1 VSAADDLFVVSPD
14 ESGDAPTES
23 VQGWRIARLQ
33 VVNWGGFDG
42 WHDVSFDDAGTI
54 LTGGSG
60 AGKSTLLDAYIALMM
75 SARVP
80 FNNASNVG
88 RGRARGDGQRSVLT
102 YIRGKIDSTVVDGE
116 TVDRTL
122 RGSANA
128 WGAVAVTFERS
139 RPNGVDDL
147 FTAARLWHVPRSAR
161 NMDDVKARLV
171 TCDGPLDLR
180 SAEADA
186 PEQFA
191 NLRSIYGTSLSV
203 HPQPGSF
210 TARLYQRLHIG
221 NADNGDKAMSLLAS
235 VQAGRSVHD
244 VVGLYRELV
253 LEEPATFAAAQAAID
268 HFGALQAAHEAM
280 VDAESQQTTL
290 APIRE
295 AHAAREIAITRTQAI
310 DTLDSASPQGGF
322 AVWHARTLVA
332 LADNRLIGARSTL
345 VAAAAEVGAAQSR
358 EAAALKRR
366 DQAKAALNDAA
377 GDLPKLLSEAASFR
391 ADLAKAEQAADQLA
405 AAIAPAG
412 VDVSTMA
419 RFLAAQSEAER
430 LSTAHDEGAQ
440 KLEDRAA
447 DLRREGGDLVVERN
461 RLIGDREDLARRGG
475 KISGDDHRIRCEI
488 ASLIG
493 LEASEL
499 SFVAELFDL
508 APEHEDWR
516 DAADVVLRGFATQ
529 LVIESATYNRVRDTL
544 NPHRFTRRFR
554 FTGAEANLEVRYE
567 ANPGTL
573 AETLVVNRSSRWA
586 GWLHQQ
592 LLREA
597 NYLRVR
603 DVTDLVGDNIAR
615 VTRSGQTRR
624 GQRGAHGGHNRPLI
638 GFSSQQVLDSLQ
650 TRVDEIEDRLANLV
664 VEDRIVNDER
674 RALQTRREALLS
686 IRGVTWDSVDVEL
699 ARGLLEAAEEDVE
712 RAKTDNPDL
721 ARLDQETKQADGI
734 WAAANTASHE
744 AVRHHNEA
752 QTAVTLLEQVLT
764 EYRPVV
770 ATATTELR
778 PEQLDILE
786 ECCKSVGSLD
796 IDQIDASSQRIRNCL
811 AERRDT
817 AEREVAQRA
826 RQLEATFE
834 TYADRWPDPNRG
846 TGIASAAEYLAIL
859 EALETAGLARVRDA
873 FLNAVNRWSGDDV
886 NAVRSAMETAVD
898 EITTRIGAI
907 NLILSGIPFGHP
919 NAPNG
924 TAHDHLLIRT
934 RRFEPDTVS
943 KFRKRLNELSAPVI
957 TDDAV
962 EATRRFDAY
971 KRLNAELQSA
981 DRALLLDV
989 RRHIHITAERVTPD
1003 GIVVA
1008 QYDTLGGKSGGETQE
1023 LIAFIV
1029 GSALRYRLGGEPT
1042 HGPAFA
1048 PVLLDEAFIKA
1059 DALFAGR
1066 AVTAWKRLGFQLVI
1080 AAPVD
1085 KYQALEPH
1093 IPRTLFIDKTNTGR
1107 SLVRVIERG

>member
-1 VSAADDLFVVSPD
+1 MSATDDLSAVLLN
-14 ESGDAPTES
+14 ESGDPSTAP

-42 WHDVSFDDAGTI
+42 WHDLSFDDAGTI

-80 FNNASNVG
+80 FNNASNSG

-102 YIRGKIDSTVVDGE
+102 YVRGKIDSTVVDGE
-116 TVDRTL
+116 IVDRTL

-139 RPNGVDDL
+139 RPDGLDDV
-147 FTAARLWHVPRSAR
+147 FTAARLWHVPRGAR
-161 NMDDVKARLV
+161 SMDDVRARLV
-171 TCDGPLDLR
+171 TSDGLLDLR

-186 PEQFA
+186 PSQFA
-191 NLRSIYGTSLSV
+191 NLRSIYGTGLTV

-221 NADNGDKAMSLLAS
+221 NADNGEKAMSLLAS

-253 LEEPATFAAAQAAID
+253 LEEPATFAAAQAAVD

-280 VDAESQQTTL
+280 VEAESQQTTL

-295 AHAAREIAITRTQAI
+295 AHTARELAITRTQAI
-310 DTLDSASPQGGF
+310 DALDPTSSQGGF
-322 AVWHARTLVA
+322 AVWQARTLVA
-332 LADNRLIGARSTL
+332 LADNALVSAKSTL
-345 VAAAAEVGAAQSR
+345 AASAAEVDAAQSR
-358 EAAALKRR
+358 EAATLNRR

-377 GDLPKLLSEAASFR
+377 GDLPKLLREAVSFR
-391 ADLAKAEQAADQLA
+391 TDLGKAENAARQLA

-419 RFLAAQSEAER
+419 GFLAAQSEAER
-430 LSTAHDEGAQ
+430 LSTAPDQGAQ

-447 DLRREGGDLVVERN
+447 DLRREGSDLVTERN
-461 RLIGDREDLARRGG
+461 KLIGDRDDLARRGG
-475 KISGDDHRIRCEI
+475 KISGDDHRTRCEI

-499 SFVAELFDL
+499 PFVAELFDL
-508 APEHEDWR
+508 APEHENWR

-529 LVIESATYNRVRDTL
+529 LVIDSATYNRVRDTL

-554 FTGAEANLEVRYE
+554 FIGAEANLEVRYD

-597 NYLRVR
+597 SHLQVQ
-603 DVTDLVGDNIAR
+603 DVTELVGDNIAR

-638 GFSSQQVLDSLQ
+638 GFSSQQVIDSLQ
-650 TRVDEIEDRLANLV
+650 TRIDEIEERLGNLV
-664 VEDRIVNDER
+664 SEERIANAER
-674 RALQTRREALLS
+674 KALQTRRDALLS

-699 ARGLLEAAEEDVE
+699 ARGLLEAAEEEVE
-712 RAKTDNPDL
+712 RAKIANPDL
-721 ARLDQETKQADGI
+721 ARLDQEAEGAQQT
-734 WAAANTASHE
+734 WVEANTASHE
-744 AVRHHNEA
+744 AVRHHTEA
-752 QTAVTLLEQVLT
+752 QTAVTRLEQVLT
-764 EYRPVV
+764 DYGPAVSR
-770 ATATTELR
+770 AMTELQ

-786 ECCKSVGSLD
+786 ECCESVGSLD
-796 IDQIDASSQRIRNCL
+796 IDQIDASSQRIRTCL
-811 AERRDT
+811 AERRDA
-817 AEREVAQRA
+817 AERDVAQRA

-834 TYADRWPDPNRG
+834 TYANRWPDPNRG
-846 TGIASAAEYLAIL
+846 TGMASAAEYLAIL
-859 EALETAGLARVRDA
+859 DALETAGLARVRDA

-907 NLILSGIPFGHP
+907 NMILSGIPFGHP

-924 TAHDHLLIRT
+924 TALDHLLIRT
-934 RRFEPDTVS
+934 RRIEPDTVS
-943 KFRKRLNELSAPVI
+943 KFRKRLNELSAPVV
-957 TDDAV
+957 TDDAA
-962 EATRRFDAY
+962 EAARRFDAY
-971 KRLNAELQSA
+971 RRLNAELQSP
-981 DRALLLDV
+981 DRALWLDV

-1003 GIVVA
+1003 GAVVA

-1042 HGPAFA
+1042 QGPAFA

-1093 IPRTLFIDKTNTGR
+1093 VPLTLFIDKTNTGR
-1107 SLVRVIERG
+1107 SLVRVIERR

>member
-1 VSAADDLFVVSPD
+1 VSATDDLFAISLD
-14 ESGDAPTES
+14 EPGEAPTA

-42 WHDVSFDDAGTI
+42 WHDVVFDDVGTI

-80 FNNASNVG
+80 FNNASNSG
-88 RGRARGDGQRSVLT
+88 RGRARGDGQRSVLS
-102 YIRGKIDSTVVDGE
+102 YVRGKIDSTVVDGE

-128 WGAVAVTFERS
+128 WGAVAVTFEHS
-139 RPNGVDDL
+139 RPDGVDDV

-161 NMDDVKARLV
+161 NMDDVRARLV
-171 TCDGPLDLR
+171 TFDGPLDLR

-191 NLRSIYGTSLSV
+191 NLRSIYGPGLTV

-210 TARLYQRLHIG
+210 AARLYLRLHIG

-244 VVGLYRELV
+244 VVGLYRDLV
-253 LEEPATFAAAQAAID
+253 LEEPATFAAAQAAVD

-295 AHAAREIAITRTQAI
+295 AHVARELAITRMQAI
-310 DTLDSASPQGGF
+310 DALDLTSPQGGF
-322 AVWHARTLVA
+322 AVWQARTLVA
-332 LADNRLIGARSTL
+332 LADDALISARSTL
-345 VAAAAEVGAAQSR
+345 TVAAAEVDAAKSR
-358 EAAALKRR
+358 ESAALNRR
-366 DQAKAALNDAA
+366 DQAKAALNNAA
-377 GDLPKLLSEAASFR
+377 GDLPKLLSEAESFR
-391 ADLAKAEQAADQLA
+391 SELAKTEHAARQLA

-412 VDVSTMA
+412 VEVSTMA
-419 RFLAAQSEAER
+419 GFLAAQREADQ
-430 LSTAHDEGAQ
+430 LSTIPDRGAQ
-440 KLEDRAA
+440 ELDDRAA
-447 DLRREGGDLVVERN
+447 DLRREGSDLVMERN
-461 RLIGDREDLARRGG
+461 KLLSDRDDLARRGG

-493 LEASEL
+493 LQPTEL
-499 SFVAELFDL
+499 PFVAELFDL

-554 FTGAEANLEVRYE
+554 FIGAEANLEVRYE
-567 ANPGTL
+567 ATPSTL
-573 AETLVVNRSSRWA
+573 AETFVVNRSSRWS

-597 NYLRVR
+597 NHLRVQ

-638 GFSSQQVLDSLQ
+638 GFSSQQVIDSLQ
-650 TRVDEIEDRLANLV
+650 TRIDEIGDRLGRLATEERMANA
-664 VEDRIVNDER
+664 ER
-674 RALQTRREALLS
+674 KARQTRRDALLS
-686 IRGVTWDSVDVEL
+686 IRGVTWDSVDIEL
-699 ARGLLEAAEEDVE
+699 ARGLLEAAEEEVE
-712 RAKTDNPDL
+712 RAKTANPDL
-721 ARLDQETKQADGI
+721 ARLDEEAEKAQGTWVE
-734 WAAANTASHE
+734 ANTASHE
-744 AVRHHNEA
+744 AVRRHTDA
-752 QTAVTLLEQVLT
+752 QTAVARLERVLAD
-764 EYRPVV
+764 YRPVV
-770 ATATTELR
+770 AGATAELE

-786 ECCKSVGSLD
+786 ECCESVGPLD
-796 IDQIDASSQRIRNCL
+796 INQIEACSQRIRTCL

-817 AEREVAQRA
+817 AERDAGQRA

-834 TYADRWPDPNRG
+834 TYANRWPDPNRG
-846 TGIASAAEYLAIL
+846 TGMASAGEYLAIL
-859 EALETAGLARVRDA
+859 DALENAGLAKVRDA
-873 FLNAVNRWSGDDV
+873 FLDAVNRWSGDDV
-886 NAVRSAMETAVD
+886 NAVRSTMETAVD

-924 TAHDHLLIRT
+924 TANDHLLIRA
-934 RRFEPDTVS
+934 RRYEPDTVS
-943 KFRKRLNELSAPVI
+943 KFRKRLNQLSAPVI
-957 TDDAV
+957 TDNAA
-962 EATRRFDAY
+962 EAGRRFDAY
-971 KRLNAELQSA
+971 RRLNAELQSS
-981 DRALLLDV
+981 DRAILLDV
-989 RRHIHITAERVTPD
+989 RRHIHITAERVAPD
-1003 GIVVA
+1003 GTVVA

-1042 HGPAFA
+1042 QGPAFA

-1107 SLVRVIERG
+1107 SLIRVIERA

>member
-1 VSAADDLFVVSPD
+1 MSTADDLFSISLD
-14 ESGDAPTES
+14 ESSESAIAP
-23 VQGWRIARLQ
+23 VRGWRIGRIQ

-42 WHDVSFDDAGTI
+42 WHEVSFDGAGTI

-60 AGKSTLLDAYIALMM
+60 SGKSTLLDAYIALMM
-75 SARVP
+75 SAKVP
-80 FNNASNVG
+80 FNNASNAG

-102 YIRGKIDSTVVDGE
+102 YVRGKIDSTVVDGE

-122 RGSANA
+122 RGSTNA

-139 RPNGVDDL
+139 QPEGIDDV
-147 FTAARLWHVPRSAR
+147 FTAARFWHVPRSAR
-161 NMDDVKARLV
+161 TMEDVRTRMA
-171 TCDGPLDLR
+171 TAEGPLDLR
-180 SAEADA
+180 SAEQDA
-186 PEQFA
+186 PQQFA
-191 NLRSIYGTSLSV
+191 NLRSIYGAGLTL

-253 LEEPATFAAAQAAID
+253 LEEPATFVAAQAAVD
-268 HFGALQAAHEAM
+268 HFEALQAAHEAM

-295 AHAAREIAITRTQAI
+295 AHAAREQAI
-310 DTLDSASPQGGF
+310 ARTNAIDALDPGSQGGGF
-322 AVWHARTLVA
+322 AIWQARTLVA
-332 LADNRLIGARSTL
+332 LADDALVSASAIQTL
-345 VAAAAEVGAAQSR
+345 AKAEVGVAQTR
-358 EAAALKRR
+358 ESAALKRR
-366 DQAKAALNDAA
+366 DQAKSALDNAA
-377 GDLPKLLSEAASFR
+377 GDLPKLLSEVKSFR
-391 ADLAKAEQAADQLA
+391 AELAKTEQAARQLA
-405 AAIAPAG
+405 IAIAPAG
-412 VDVSTMA
+412 IDITTMA
-419 RFLAAQSEAER
+419 AFLAAQSEAER
-430 LSTAHDEGAQ
+430 ISSAPDEAARE
-440 KLEDRAA
+440 LEDRAA
-447 DLRREGGDLVVERN
+447 DLRRQGRDLVFERN
-461 RLIGDREDLARRGG
+461 QLVNDRDDLAKRGG

-488 ASLIG
+488 AALIG
-493 LEASEL
+493 LDPSDL
-499 SFVAELFDL
+499 PFVAELFDI
-508 APEHEDWR
+508 APEYEEWR
-516 DAADVVLRGFATQ
+516 EAADVVLRGFAIQ
-529 LVIESATYNRVRDTL
+529 LVIDGGTYNRVRDTV
-544 NPHRFTRRFR
+544 NRHRFARRFR
-554 FTGAEANLEVRYE
+554 FIGAEANLDVRYD

-597 NYLRVR
+597 NHLRVR
-603 DVTDLVGDNIAR
+603 DVTELLGDNVAR
-615 VTRSGQTRR
+615 VTHSGQTRR

-638 GFSSQQVLDSLQ
+638 GFGSQQVIDTLQ
-650 TRVDEIEDRLANLV
+650 SQIDEIDLRLVAV
-664 VEDRIVNDER
+664 VSKEQKASGER
-674 RALQTRREALLS
+674 EALQTRRDSLLS

-699 ARGLLEAAEEDVE
+699 ARALLEAAEEEVL
-712 RAKTDNPDL
+712 RAKTANPDL
-721 ARLDQETKQADGI
+721 ERLDLEAKMAEQNWIE
-734 WAAANTASHE
+734 ANKASHE
-744 AVRHHNEA
+744 AEDRLNEA
-752 QTAVTLLEQVLT
+752 QKAVRRLEQVD
-764 EYRPVV
+764 
-770 ATATTELR
+770 AELR
-778 PEQLDILE
+778 PLANKAGALEPEQVDILE
-786 ECCKSVGSLD
+786 ECGRSVGSLD
-796 IDQIDASSQRIRNCL
+796 INDIDASSQRIRTGL
-811 AERRDT
+811 TERRSAAVRDT
-817 AEREVAQRA
+817 AIRA

-859 EALETAGLARVRDA
+859 NALETAGLAKVRDA

-898 EITTRIGAI
+898 EITTRIGSI
-907 NLILSGIPFGHP
+907 NQILFGIPFGHP

-924 TAHDHLLIRT
+924 TANDHLLIRT

-957 TDDAV
+957 TEDAS
-962 EATRRFDAY
+962 EAARRFDAY
-971 KRLNAELQSA
+971 KHLNNELQSP
-981 DRALLLDV
+981 DRVLLLDV

-1003 GIVVA
+1003 GTVVA

-1042 HGPAFA
+1042 QGPAFA

-1093 IPRTLFIDKTNTGR
+1093 VPLTLFIDKTNTGR
-1107 SLVRVIERG
+1107 SLVRVVERG